1 MSQKLLNEV
10 SINEMLH
17 MRESGMTNR
26 EIAQNLGVSYAYV
39 LKLIGKQPPELTAQF
54 YATRKERGTVVPIG
68 RKSNRTTF
76 DAPNAANLP
85 EPELPAACLTVQNN
99 IMELVSM
106 DTNRTYI
113 VDKSAQTVE
122 LVGGFKI
129 DLPTLGNIVAE
140 LSAIQRKLN
149 GNSGIALEAW

>member
-1 MSQKLLNEV
+1 MSKLLNDV
-10 SINEMLH
+10 SVSEMLS

-26 EIAQNLGVSYAYV
+26 EIAANLGISYAYV

-54 YATRKERGTVVPIG
+54 YAERKQRGRVVATR
-68 RKSNRTTF
+68 RTRDNTSF
-76 DAPNAANLP
+76 DAPNAANSP
-85 EPELPAACLTVQNN
+85 DPDPTPAMLMVQNS
-99 IMELVSM
+99 IVELISM

-129 DLPTLGNIVAE
+129 DLSTLGSIVAE
-140 LSAIQRKLN
+140 LSAIRRKLN
-149 GNSGIALEAW
+149 GKNGITLEAW